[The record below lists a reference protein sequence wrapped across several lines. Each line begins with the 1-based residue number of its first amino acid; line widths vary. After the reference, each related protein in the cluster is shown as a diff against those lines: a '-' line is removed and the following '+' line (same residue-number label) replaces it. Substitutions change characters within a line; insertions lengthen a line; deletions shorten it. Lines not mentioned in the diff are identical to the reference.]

1 MVCLSLVTQVIGATG
16 LLVQQALAIPQDAP
30 CVDEQLSSFIVKN
43 RPVALQGILNNIG
56 PDGAKVAGAA
66 PGLVIASPS
75 KANPDCKQA
84 MSQLLIY
91 RVLRDIQAVS
101 SHRLNFDI

>member
-1 MVCLSLVTQVIGATG
+1 MVCLSLIISIVGATG
-16 LLVQQALAIPQDAP
+16 FLDQQALAIPQDASN
-30 CVDEQLSSFIVKN
+30 VDEQLTNFIVRN

-75 KANPDCKQA
+75 KANPDCKEA
-84 MSQLLIY
+84 MSHLLIS
-91 RVLRDIQAVS
+91 RAWQIIGRF
-101 SHRLNFDI
+101 LNESWIWI